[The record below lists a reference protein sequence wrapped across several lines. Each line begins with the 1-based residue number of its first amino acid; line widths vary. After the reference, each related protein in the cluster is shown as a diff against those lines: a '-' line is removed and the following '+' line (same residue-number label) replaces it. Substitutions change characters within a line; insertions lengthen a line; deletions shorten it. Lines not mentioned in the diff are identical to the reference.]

1 MLILHSW
8 IIIVIMQACLWSY
21 PRTKKCL
28 KKNLDSGHFLGLSA
42 VYESIFT
49 LESSYI
55 RIGLNLEQL
64 MTYPTS
70 LFGKMAAL
78 MFLLAWRN
86 RRFVREKVFRD
97 IDNPLDYL
105 DDEAIVLR

>member
-1 MLILHSW
+1 
-8 IIIVIMQACLWSY
+8 
-21 PRTKKCL
+21 
-28 KKNLDSGHFLGLSA
+28 
-42 VYESIFT
+42 
-49 LESSYI
+49 
-55 RIGLNLEQL
+55 